1 MERNSSLPHH
11 VHRHIF
17 KTLALNV
24 ITTFIG
30 FWAANEVLRYFTY
43 ERHSF
48 EYLGDFANLPLL
60 ALVATGLSLL
70 LMPALNAFSR
80 FNERQADLY
89 CWKSVPDIQPFITAM
104 TKLSDQNLAE
114 RTPPRWIEF
123 LFHSH
128 PAISK
133 RITAAESFAR
143 VKS

>member
-1 MERNSSLPHH
+1 
-11 VHRHIF
+11 
-17 KTLALNV
+17 LNV
-24 ITTFIG
+24 ITTLVG

-48 EYLGDFANLPLL
+48 EYLADFANLPLL
-60 ALVATGLSLL
+60 ALVATALSLL

-89 CWKSVPDIQPFITAM
+89 CWKSVPDVQPFITAM
-104 TKLSDQNLAE
+104 SKLSDQNLSE
-114 RTPPRWIEF
+114 RTPPRWIEL

-133 RITAAESFAR
+133 RITAAEAFAR
-143 VKS
+143 KPVVQ